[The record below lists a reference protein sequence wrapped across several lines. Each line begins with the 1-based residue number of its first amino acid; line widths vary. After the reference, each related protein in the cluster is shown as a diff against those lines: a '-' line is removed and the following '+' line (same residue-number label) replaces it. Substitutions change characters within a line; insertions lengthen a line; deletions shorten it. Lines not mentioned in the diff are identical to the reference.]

1 MLTYTISAIQWTFG
15 MTVRQ
20 AEWYYKEHKDDRT
33 LLKTIV
39 QGYRDHCKKSFNED

>member
-15 MTVRQ
+15 MNVTQ
-20 AEWYYKEHKDDRT
+20 AKTYYRSHKNDHM

-39 QGYRDHCKKSFNED
+39 DGYKDHCKKSFNED